1 MHAQHF
7 VDNQTIHRRH
17 RSSPFVFR
25 SQVVYRHTDS
35 DSPCEHTPAF
45 SFGRVPVWGLQR
57 KARSTERLQAEKRA
71 RRFTPAYIK
80 DRSRAARSLAIPP
93 AAAVLADSFARISQR
108 SWSRSDPWPRTQCH
122 FVSCWPATDANS
134 SHKSR
139 FAMASPRLLH
149 QPQLRQRTRDTV
161 IPCSKYWESVV
172 TVTLHASVR
181 ALRPLMAATSSIRLF
196 VVCGSTPRRMRSC
209 FPYRRMHA
217 HPPGPGLPKHDPSVK
232 SVTSFNSL
240 TSCLPGSRD
249 RRRHAGVAI
258 LSSSVSAVCTLPMS
272 AAPRVLKLANVNVPF
287 AAWLITTASGR
298 PVAPETRFASRSS
311 RPRNS
316 LKPAVSPCDPCPAV
330 PLLVPF
336 GGCGEPLSPSSV
348 STSRRSTVRSGT
360 SSMDSLARFNSRHN
374 AEYRWFPAFATAA
387 RNRSTPR
394 AMSCNFSN
402 AAVSLAISDRKS
414 TRLNS

>member
-7 VDNQTIHRRH
+7 VHDQTIHRGH

-25 SQVVYRHTDS
+25 SQVVYRHRDS
-35 DSPCEHTPAF
+35 DPPCEHTPAF

-57 KARSTERLQAEKRA
+57 KARSAERLQTEKQA
-71 RRFTPAYIK
+71 HRFPPAYIK
-80 DRSRAARSLAIPP
+80 DRSQAAMSLAVPP
-93 AAAVLADSFARISQR
+93 AATVLADSFARTSQR

-149 QPQLRQRTRDTV
+149 QPKLRQRTRYAV
-161 IPCSKYWESVV
+161 IPRCKYWESVI
-172 TVTLHASVR
+172 TVTLHISVR

-209 FPYRRMHA
+209 FLYRRMHA

-232 SVTSFNSL
+232 SVTSFNFLASF
-240 TSCLPGSRD
+240 LPGSRHH
-249 RRRHAGVAI
+249 RRHAGVAVFW
-258 LSSSVSAVCTLPMS
+258 SSASTFCTLPMS

-287 AAWLITTASGR
+287 AAWLITTASDR
-298 PVAPETRFASRSS
+298 PVAPEPRFAWRSS

-316 LKPAVSPCDPCPAV
+316 LKPAVSRCDPFPAG

-336 GGCGEPLSPSSV
+336 GVCVEPPSRV
-348 STSRRSTVRSGT
+348 STSRRSTVRSGM
-360 SSMDSLARFNSRHN
+360 SSMDSLARFSSRHN
-374 AEYRWFPAFATAA
+374 AAYRWSPA
-387 RNRSTPR
+387 RSEEH
-394 AMSCNFSN
+394 
-402 AAVSLAISDRKS
+402 
-414 TRLNS
+414 